1 MVSKQWAV
9 LTKMSLLKGEKEM
22 KWLRKKKLNSFKKC
36 TRGGTIHTE
45 PSRYR
50 HHSSMHEALQRIQV
64 ILPNQKEG
72 DAAMQHGLITSR
84 QQKNSKWR
92 ELRI

>member
-1 MVSKQWAV
+1 
-9 LTKMSLLKGEKEM
+9 
-22 KWLRKKKLNSFKKC
+22 
-36 TRGGTIHTE
+36 
-45 PSRYR
+45 
-50 HHSSMHEALQRIQV
+50 MHEALQRIQV

-92 ELRI
+92 ELRIWKQSPLDSDHVLTLNVSLTIKE